1 MTSTLA
7 HCLIFA
13 AGLAAVAAPLPAT
26 SPAAP
31 PTSHVVATGSTPVVV
46 EIVPDAFAPP
56 TPDEIE
62 DFVARAP
69 QYDA

>member
-13 AGLAAVAAPLPAT
+13 AGLTAVAAPLSVPPAT
-26 SPAAP
+26 P

-46 EIVPDAFAPP
+46 EIAPDGFAPP